1 MVNVKAEVD
10 SEVPNIAAQLVVQM
24 IRIRDVSGSNIGL
37 RVGYPHFD
45 SRFSSLQA
53 KSGQYPKFGRCHF
66 QHPLFQFIIDC
77 SYHSTLY
84 CLNSRQNRSTKSK

>member
-53 KSGQYPKFGRCHF
+53 KSRTVPQIRSLSFSASSFFSLLLTVHSLDPV
-66 QHPLFQFIIDC
+66 LFEQ
-77 SYHSTLY
+77 
-84 CLNSRQNRSTKSK
+84 